1 MSKKLVKLTIKQAI
15 KRLKLSDSTIRRRI
29 ENGELQAEKIGNQ
42 WFIIEEDDQE
52 TIQGEEGIRQNDKVT
67 LQNEEEV
74 SQNDKVTPQSVL
86 IPQLQSEIS
95 YLREQLDHHTQLLG
109 LAQKNIGAL
118 TEQLSDSRQMIED
131 MRQRRTVWQRL
142 KGVFVSAMG

>member
-15 KRLKLSDSTIRRRI
+15 ERLKLSDSTIRRRI

-42 WFIIEEDDQE
+42 WFIIEEDEQE

-74 SQNDKVTPQSVL
+74 SQNDKVTLQSVL

-109 LAQKNIGAL
+109 LA
-118 TEQLSDSRQMIED
+118 
-131 MRQRRTVWQRL
+131 
-142 KGVFVSAMG
+142 

>member
-15 KRLKLSDSTIRRRI
+15 ERLKLSDSTIRRRI

-74 SQNDKVTPQSVL
+74 SQNDKVTLQSVL

-118 TEQLSDSRQMIED
+118 TEQLDDSRQMIED
-131 MRQRRTVWQRL
+131 MRSR
-142 KGVFVSAMG
+142 S

>member
-15 KRLKLSDSTIRRRI
+15 ERLKLSDSTIRRRI

-74 SQNDKVTPQSVL
+74 SQNDKVTLQSVL

-118 TEQLSDSRQMIED
+118 TEQLDDSRQMIED
-131 MRQRRTVWQRL
+131 MRSRSWWKRIFRR
-142 KGVFVSAMG
+142 

>member
-15 KRLKLSDSTIRRRI
+15 ERLKLSDSTIRRRI

-52 TIQGEEGIRQNDKVT
+52 TIQGEEGIRQNDQVT

-109 LAQKNIGAL
+109 LAQKNIAAL
-118 TEQLSDSRQMIED
+118 TEQLLDSRQMIED

-142 KGVFVSAMG
+142 KGVFVAA